1 MRFGSPPLK
10 ESRLIESAELTR
22 LELIERLQRRV
33 NAHLSL
39 PYLPASNP
47 HTSAVTSIYSQSL
60 DEIKALP
67 PIRDLNDNN
76 YFVTRLEKMVEDATD
91 VIGKLAKGFQ
101 ESNRYLTKEEISS
114 FLDRAIK
121 NLSSSSMVGIV
132 DKRLD
137 LRRTIEAAILFV
149 KELCEGVY
157 GISPDWVIDGPE
169 DARVCFIGMHLQ
181 YALIEVL
188 KNAFRATV
196 ENSIL
201 GTHESKASD
210 VPRVEVTFSIQEPVY
225 HSSNT
230 DSKDLTVHQRADQ
243 EDDEMVEALLN
254 IRVRDY
260 GGGIEPGMKDQVFS
274 YAFSTVDAINGKVDA
289 SNDFD
294 RVLYG
299 DKEVLKS
306 GLGKI
311 AGLGYGLPM
320 SRIYCRYF
328 GGNLELVSMYG
339 EGGSTDTYL
348 TMRVGKS

>member
-47 HTSAVTSIYSQSL
+47 HTSAVTSIYN
-60 DEIKALP
+60 
-67 PIRDLNDNN
+67 LNDNN

-121 NLSSSSMVGIV
+121 SRISIRFIAEQHLALSNNSKKDLSSSSMVGIV

-169 DARVCFIGMHLQ
+169 DARVCFIGMHLH
-181 YALIEVL
+181 
-188 KNAFRATV
+188 AFRATV